1 MKIPHFVRNDER
13 YIYIFY
19 YFCKKLNEMK
29 DSVSHPGVVVGISDK
44 DIEIE
49 ILSSSMCGS
58 CGIKS
63 ACGMSEMQEKRV
75 TVPKPDDKEFIVGQP
90 VSITMNTSQ
99 GNKAALF
106 AYFIPAFLLV
116 AIIVI
121 LSNLSI
127 KEWIAALV
135 GIGIVAVY
143 YLVLYFFKDKL
154 RDEFRYEIK

>member
-1 MKIPHFVRNDER
+1 MGEHI
-13 YIYIFY
+13 
-19 YFCKKLNEMK
+19 
-29 DSVSHPGVVVGISDK
+29 SHPGVVVGINDK
-44 DIEIE
+44 DIDIE

-75 TVPKPDDKEFIVGQP
+75 TVPKPADKEFIVGQP
-90 VSITMNTSQ
+90 VKIIMNTSQ

-116 AIIVI
+116 AIIMI

-135 GIGIVAVY
+135 GIGVIAVY
-143 YLVLYFFKDKL
+143 YLVLYFLRGKL
-154 RDEFRYEIK
+154 RDNFTYEIM

>member
-1 MKIPHFVRNDER
+1 MGEHI
-13 YIYIFY
+13 
-19 YFCKKLNEMK
+19 
-29 DSVSHPGVVVGISDK
+29 SHPGVVVGINDK
-44 DIEIE
+44 DIDIE

-75 TVPKPDDKEFIVGQP
+75 TVPKPADREFIVGQP
-90 VSITMNTSQ
+90 VSIIMNTSQ

-135 GIGIVAVY
+135 GIGMTAVY
-143 YLVLYFFKDKL
+143 YLVLYFFKEKL
-154 RDEFRYEIK
+154 KSEFKYEIR

>member
-1 MKIPHFVRNDER
+1 MTEH
-13 YIYIFY
+13 
-19 YFCKKLNEMK
+19 
-29 DSVSHPGVVVGISDK
+29 VSHPGVVVGIHDE

-63 ACGMSEMQEKRV
+63 ACGMSEMQEKRI
-75 TVPKPDDKEFIVGQP
+75 TVPKPEDKEFIVGQP
-90 VSITMNTSQ
+90 VKITMNANQ

-121 LSNLSI
+121 LSNLSV
-127 KEWIAALV
+127 KEWLAALI
-135 GIGIVAVY
+135 GIGAIAIYYIV
-143 YLVLYFFKDKL
+143 LSFFKDRL
-154 RDEFRYEIK
+154 RNEFTYEIR

>member
-1 MKIPHFVRNDER
+1 MTDH
-13 YIYIFY
+13 
-19 YFCKKLNEMK
+19 
-29 DSVSHPGVVVGISDK
+29 VSHPGVVVGINDK

-75 TVPKPDDKEFIVGQP
+75 SVPKPDDREFLVGQP
-90 VSITMNTSQ
+90 VSIIMNASQ

-121 LSNLSI
+121 LSNLNI
-127 KEWIAALV
+127 NEWIAAV
-135 GIGIVAVY
+135 TGIGAAAIY
-143 YLVLYFFKDKL
+143 YIILYFFKDKL
-154 RDEFRYEIK
+154 RDEFTYEIR

>member
-1 MKIPHFVRNDER
+1 MGEHI
-13 YIYIFY
+13 
-19 YFCKKLNEMK
+19 
-29 DSVSHPGVVVGISDK
+29 SHPGVVVGINDK
-44 DIEIE
+44 DIDIE

-75 TVPKPDDKEFIVGQP
+75 TVPKPADKEFIVGQP
-90 VSITMNTSQ
+90 VKIVMNASQ

-127 KEWIAALV
+127 KEWLAALV
-135 GIGIVAVY
+135 GIGVIAVY
-143 YLVLYFFKDKL
+143 YLVLYFFKEKL
-154 RDEFRYEIK
+154 KSEFKYEIR

>member
-1 MKIPHFVRNDER
+1 MEDH
-13 YIYIFY
+13 
-19 YFCKKLNEMK
+19 
-29 DSVSHPGVVVGISDK
+29 VSHPGVVVGINDK

-75 TVPKPDDKEFIVGQP
+75 TVPKPDDREFIVGQP
-90 VSITMNTSQ
+90 VSIIMNTSQ

-121 LSNLSI
+121 LSNLNI
-127 KEWIAALV
+127 NEWIAAIA
-135 GIGIVAVY
+135 GIATAAIY
-143 YLVLYFFKDKL
+143 YIVLYFFKDKL
-154 RDEFRYEIK
+154 RDEFTYEIR

>member
-1 MKIPHFVRNDER
+1 MEDH
-13 YIYIFY
+13 
-19 YFCKKLNEMK
+19 
-29 DSVSHPGVVVGISDK
+29 VSHPGVVVSINDK

-75 TVPKPDDKEFIVGQP
+75 TVPKPDDREFIVGQP
-90 VSITMNTSQ
+90 VSIIMNTRQ

-121 LSNLSI
+121 LSNLNI
-127 KEWIAALV
+127 NEWIAAV
-135 GIGIVAVY
+135 TGIGAAAIY
-143 YLVLYFFKDKL
+143 YIILYFFKDKL
-154 RDEFRYEIK
+154 RDEFTYEIR

>member
-1 MKIPHFVRNDER
+1 MEDH
-13 YIYIFY
+13 
-19 YFCKKLNEMK
+19 
-29 DSVSHPGVVVGISDK
+29 VSHPGVVVGINDK

-75 TVPKPDDKEFIVGQP
+75 VVPKPEDKEFIVGQP
-90 VSITMNTSQ
+90 VSIIMNTRQ

-121 LSNLSI
+121 LSNLNV
-127 KEWIAALV
+127 KEWLAATI
-135 GIGIVAVY
+135 GIGVIAVY
-143 YLVLYFFKDKL
+143 YIVLSFFKNRL
-154 RDEFRYEIK
+154 RNEFTYEIR

>member
-1 MKIPHFVRNDER
+1 MADHI
-13 YIYIFY
+13 
-19 YFCKKLNEMK
+19 
-29 DSVSHPGVVVGISDK
+29 SHPGVVVGIHDE

-75 TVPKPDDKEFIVGQP
+75 MVPKPADKEFIVGQP
-90 VSITMNTSQ
+90 VKIIMNTSQ

-121 LSNLSI
+121 LSNLSV
-127 KEWIAALV
+127 KEWLAALIGV
-135 GIGIVAVY
+135 GVIAVY
-143 YLVLYFFKDKL
+143 YIVLYFFKEKL
-154 RDEFRYEIK
+154 KDEFKYEIR

>member
-1 MKIPHFVRNDER
+1 MGEHI
-13 YIYIFY
+13 
-19 YFCKKLNEMK
+19 
-29 DSVSHPGVVVGISDK
+29 SHPGVVVGINDK

-75 TVPKPDDKEFIVGQP
+75 TVPKPADKEFIVGQP
-90 VSITMNTSQ
+90 VKIVMNASQ

-127 KEWIAALV
+127 KEWLAALV
-135 GIGIVAVY
+135 GIGVIAVY
-143 YLVLYFFKDKL
+143 YLMLYFFRNKL
-154 RDEFRYEIK
+154 RDNFTYEIR

>member
-1 MKIPHFVRNDER
+1 MGEH
-13 YIYIFY
+13 
-19 YFCKKLNEMK
+19 
-29 DSVSHPGVVVGISDK
+29 VSHPGVVVGINDK
-44 DIEIE
+44 DLEIE

-63 ACGMSEMQEKRV
+63 ACGMSEMQEKRI
-75 TVPKPDDKEFIVGQP
+75 TVPKPEDKEFIVGQP
-90 VSITMNTSQ
+90 VKIIMNTSQ

-127 KEWIAALV
+127 KEWISALV
-135 GIGIVAVY
+135 GIGALAVY
-143 YLVLYFFKDKL
+143 YVILYFFRDKL
-154 RDEFRYEIK
+154 RNEFTYEIR

>member
-1 MKIPHFVRNDER
+1 MADH
-13 YIYIFY
+13 
-19 YFCKKLNEMK
+19 
-29 DSVSHPGVVVGISDK
+29 VSHPGVVVGINDK

-75 TVPKPDDKEFIVGQP
+75 TVPKPDDREFLVGQP
-90 VSITMNTSQ
+90 VSIIMNTQQ

-121 LSNLSI
+121 LSNLSV
-127 KEWIAALV
+127 KEWLAALI
-135 GIGIVAVY
+135 GIGVIAVY
-143 YLVLYFFKDKL
+143 YGVLYFFKDKL
-154 RDEFRYEIK
+154 RDEFKYEIR

>member
-1 MKIPHFVRNDER
+1 MTDH
-13 YIYIFY
+13 
-19 YFCKKLNEMK
+19 
-29 DSVSHPGVVVGISDK
+29 VSHPGVVVGINDK

-58 CGIKS
+58 CSIKS

-75 TVPKPDDKEFIVGQP
+75 SVPKPDDREFLVGQP
-90 VSITMNTSQ
+90 VSIIMNASQ

-121 LSNLSI
+121 LSNLNI
-127 KEWIAALV
+127 NEWIAAV
-135 GIGIVAVY
+135 TGIGAAAIY
-143 YLVLYFFKDKL
+143 YIVLYFFKDKL
-154 RDEFRYEIK
+154 RDEFTYEIR

>member
-1 MKIPHFVRNDER
+1 MEEHI
-13 YIYIFY
+13 
-19 YFCKKLNEMK
+19 
-29 DSVSHPGVVVGISDK
+29 SHPGVVVGINDK

-75 TVPKPDDKEFIVGQP
+75 TVPKPEDRDFIVGQP
-90 VSITMNTSQ
+90 VSITMNVSQ

-121 LSNLSI
+121 LSNLSV

-135 GIGIVAVY
+135 GIGVIAVY
-143 YLVLYFFKDKL
+143 YLVLYFIKEKLKSEFK
-154 RDEFRYEIK
+154 YEIR

>member
-1 MKIPHFVRNDER
+1 MGEHI
-13 YIYIFY
+13 
-19 YFCKKLNEMK
+19 
-29 DSVSHPGVVVGISDK
+29 SHPGVVVGINDK

-75 TVPKPDDKEFIVGQP
+75 MVPKPADKEFIVGQP
-90 VSITMNTSQ
+90 VKIIMNTSQ

-135 GIGIVAVY
+135 GIGVIAVY
-143 YLVLYFFKDKL
+143 YLVLYFFRNKL
-154 RDEFRYEIK
+154 RDNFTYEIK

>member
-1 MKIPHFVRNDER
+1 MTDH
-13 YIYIFY
+13 
-19 YFCKKLNEMK
+19 
-29 DSVSHPGVVVGISDK
+29 VSHPGVVVGINDK

-75 TVPKPDDKEFIVGQP
+75 TVPKPDDREFIVGQP
-90 VSITMNTSQ
+90 VSIIMNASQ

-121 LSNLSI
+121 LSNLNV
-127 KEWIAALV
+127 KEWLAATI
-135 GIGIVAVY
+135 GIGVIAVY
-143 YLVLYFFKDKL
+143 YIVLSFFKNRL
-154 RDEFRYEIK
+154 RNEFTYEIR